1 MNIDFKDWNKQFI
14 GGEWRNGKSQTQY
27 TNRNPYDQSELAT
40 IQLASQEEID
50 EAYKSAQK
58 AQIEWQKMN
67 PYARS
72 AIIYK
77 AAELAQKYR
86 DYLVEVLVKE
96 TGSTHIKAEAEVDF
110 FIGDIREYAQIPIR
124 MKGEILPSVIPGKEN
139 RIYRLPVGV
148 VGIISPF
155 NFPLYLSVRS
165 IAPALAAGNGVVVK
179 PDLQTYVSG
188 GLVIAKIFE
197 EAGIPKGLLNVVVAD
212 IAEIGD
218 SFVEHPIPKV
228 ISFTG
233 STPVGRHIAELCGKQ
248 LKRTALELGGNN
260 VMIVLEDADVPL
272 AASAAVYGKF
282 MHQGQICM
290 SLNRIIV
297 HRKIYDDFIADFAKK
312 VEKLKVGNPAD
323 KDVFIGPII
332 NQKQVDKIQKLID
345 ESIQQGA
352 RVVKRGSVKGNLME
366 PVILADVK
374 NDMAI
379 AQNEAFGPVAAIL
392 PVESEEEA
400 IRIANDSEY
409 GLSGSVYTRN
419 LEHGVDVALQIETGM
434 IHVNDQS
441 VNVEPI
447 TPFGGEKSSGL
458 GRYGGEWSLEE
469 FTTVRWVSVQKH
481 PREFPF

>member
-1 MNIDFKDWNKQFI
+1 
-14 GGEWRNGKSQTQY
+14 
-27 TNRNPYDQSELAT
+27 
-40 IQLASQEEID
+40 
-50 EAYKSAQK
+50 
-58 AQIEWQKMN
+58 
-67 PYARS
+67 
-72 AIIYK
+72 
-77 AAELAQKYR
+77 
-86 DYLVEVLVKE
+86 
-96 TGSTHIKAEAEVDF
+96 
-110 FIGDIREYAQIPIR
+110 
-124 MKGEILPSVIPGKEN
+124 
-139 RIYRLPVGV
+139 
-148 VGIISPF
+148 
-155 NFPLYLSVRS
+155 
-165 IAPALAAGNGVVVK
+165 
-179 PDLQTYVSG
+179 
-188 GLVIAKIFE
+188 
-197 EAGIPKGLLNVVVAD
+197 
-212 IAEIGD
+212 
-218 SFVEHPIPKV
+218 
-228 ISFTG
+228 
-233 STPVGRHIAELCGKQ
+233 
-248 LKRTALELGGNN
+248 
-260 VMIVLEDADVPL
+260 
-272 AASAAVYGKF
+272 
-282 MHQGQICM
+282 
-290 SLNRIIV
+290 
-297 HRKIYDDFIADFAKK
+297 
-312 VEKLKVGNPAD
+312 VGNPAD